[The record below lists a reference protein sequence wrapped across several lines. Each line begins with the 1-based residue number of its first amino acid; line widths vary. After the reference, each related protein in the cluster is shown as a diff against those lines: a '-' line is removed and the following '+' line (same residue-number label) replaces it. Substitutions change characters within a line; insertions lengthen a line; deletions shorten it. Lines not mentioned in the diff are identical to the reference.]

1 MNLYVGSLGYDV
13 EESEIQRLFEQY
25 GEVKSVR
32 IIKDKET
39 GQSKGFGFVEMEN
52 KEDAMKALE
61 RLNGHELN
69 GRNIRVNLSKSKRR
83 GYNKG

>member
-13 EESEIQRLFEQY
+13 EEAEIQRLFEQF

-83 GYNKG
+83 GYRKG

>member
-39 GQSKGFGFVEMEN
+39 GQSKGFGFVEMEK

-69 GRNIRVNLSKSKRR
+69 GRNIRVNLSKSKRK